1 MGYNFI
7 SHEQLNT
14 IGLNKCKMI
23 KKILIKSAS
32 DIMGIERKLNLFES
46 ILFYTIAV
54 GSFVVILMI
63 N

>member
-7 SHEQLNT
+7 NAEQLNT

-23 KKILIKSAS
+23 KKILIKSVS
-32 DIMGIERKLNLFES
+32 DILGIERKLNLFES

-54 GSFVVILMI
+54 GSFVVIIMI